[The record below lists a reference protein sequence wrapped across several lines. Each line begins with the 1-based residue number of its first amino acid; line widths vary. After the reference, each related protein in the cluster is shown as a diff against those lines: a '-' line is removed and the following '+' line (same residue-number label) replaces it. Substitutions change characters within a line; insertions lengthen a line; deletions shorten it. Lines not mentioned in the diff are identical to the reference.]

1 MASKAPA
8 LLWPDLL
15 AGGKREQ
22 YRLVDAP
29 WPSLVELLCS
39 QAAQEGLILEFVAEL
54 KSRPETDHE
63 IELICSKLTETV
75 ESPVPLPLELT
86 WYARFCVHAFVTK

>member
-15 AGGKREQ
+15 AGGKREH

-39 QAAQEGLILEFVAEL
+39 QAAQEGLIREFVADL
-54 KSRPETDHE
+54 RSRPETDHE
-63 IELICSKLTETV
+63 IELICSKLIATV

-86 WYARFCVHAFVTK
+86 WYVHFTRHAFEP